1 MCIPA
6 RLAGNEITLHRAIT
20 RNQILDGARQHMS
33 CMRFAVRRRRP
44 LVEGENRGAFSNFY
58 GFFKNPIIF
67 PKLQNFLFTRH
78 KMEAVVNFLVH
89 EFCTPSFTAPPIVA
103 MTHNLDSNHVL
114 SYNVCQ
120 FKIVSFYHIE
130 HNIPRLEKH
139 GALYV
144 GCYL

>member
-1 MCIPA
+1 MARVNTCPA
-6 RLAGNEITLHRAIT
+6 CG
-20 RNQILDGARQHMS
+20 S
-33 CMRFAVRRRRP
+33 PFAVGGLVERKIGRP
-44 LVEGENRGAFSNFY
+44 LISMDFSKSDY
-58 GFFKNPIIF
+58 LS
-67 PKLQNFLFTRH
+67 KLQNFLFTRH